1 MENNVQHVISQ
12 ASLAQDFYTRLHSKI
27 IFILNGYIT
36 MYVHSPAT
44 WRYMSKFYRNELSFG
59 TV

>member
-12 ASLAQDFYTRLHSKI
+12 ASLAQDFYTRLHSKMV
-27 IFILNGYIT
+27 FILNGYIT

-44 WRYMSKFYRNELSFG
+44 
-59 TV
+59 